1 VLQIGAVFPQ
11 TEISADPKALATYAI
26 AVEEMGYDYIV
37 AFDHV
42 IGANMTNR
50 PDWKPLRGGPPAYTL
65 ASMFHEPFVL
75 FGYLSHVTKR
85 VGLATGVLI
94 LSQRQAVLVAKQAA
108 EVDVLSNGR
117 LRLGVGIGW
126 NNLEYEALDMN
137 WRNRG
142 KRSEEQVE
150 VMRQLWTQKTVNY
163 SGKWHSIPEMG
174 LNPLPV
180 QRPIPIWFGGRSEP
194 LLERIGRV
202 GDGWFANAGPTQVAE
217 GVEKIAAAAEKA
229 GRDPKSIGLEIM
241 ESMINRSP
249 EEAAERAQQWKP
261 LDLTHIALNTMGAN
275 LSGVDQ
281 HLEALQKFK
290 SALQPW

>member
-1 VLQIGAVFPQ
+1 MLQIGAVFPQ

>member
-1 VLQIGAVFPQ
+1 MLQIGAVFPQ
-11 TEISADPKALATYAI
+11 TEIGADPKALATYAI
-26 AVEEMGYDYIV
+26 AVEEMGYDYII

-50 PDWKPLRGGPPAYTL
+50 SDWKPLRGGPPAYTL

-126 NNLEYEALDMN
+126 NNLEYDALDMN

-150 VMRQLWTQKTVNY
+150 VMRELWTKKTVTY

-241 ESMINRSP
+241 ESLINRTP

-281 HLEALQKFK
+281 HLDALQKFK